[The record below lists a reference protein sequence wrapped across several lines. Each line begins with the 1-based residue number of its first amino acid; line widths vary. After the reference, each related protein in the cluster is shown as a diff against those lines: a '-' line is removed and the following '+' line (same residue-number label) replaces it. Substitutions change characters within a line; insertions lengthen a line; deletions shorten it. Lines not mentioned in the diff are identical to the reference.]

1 MMGNVREWKATASR
15 EAATECSPRRKP
27 WVDCGERMSPSGAED
42 QLRCGLGSLRPS
54 ATKWKF
60 AIALALMALLVASIA
75 QAKDAQPSAADDPVL
90 QAMRTELD
98 RSKSALKLEGMAAPY
113 YIDYRIT
120 DMDAYAT
127 EAAFGALRNEVH
139 ARFRFLRV
147 VVRVGDYKQD
157 SFFGQGQGIMDFMP
171 LDNDVIALRHQI
183 WLATDNA
190 YKAATE
196 ALTAKQAQLK
206 QFTVDQPVD
215 DFARAEPV
223 VSIGPLGRLDF
234 DSRPWNKMLQDAS
247 ALYKTDPE
255 IESFDSGLNFAAVN
269 RYFVNSE
276 GTVVRSG
283 QTIYDLRIA
292 GTTQAA
298 DGMRLDRSHE
308 YSVTTMK
315 ELPSEETLMADTT
328 KLLSTLKQLRDAP
341 IADEEY
347 RGPVLFSADAASTVF
362 SDLVGDNILGL
373 KPDLGQP
380 ARTKGAFASSYK
392 SRVLPDFLSV
402 VDDPTLASTSG
413 HNLMGNYD
421 VDDDGVKAMPVS
433 VIENGK
439 LMNYL
444 IGREPI
450 RDFPTSNGHGRAR
463 VPQNYPGPS
472 LGNMIVRSSESSSPD
487 ELKKKLIEL
496 CQQREL
502 PFGYYVETLGPQR
515 TPRLLYK
522 VWAKDGHE
530 ELVRGATFGD
540 LDTRTLRNDLI
551 AAGNDVNVENH
562 PLNVPHSI
570 VNPSILFDE
579 LEVKRANANKDK
591 LPDYPAPAVASK

>member
-1 MMGNVREWKATASR
+1 MITTQWSDGR
-15 EAATECSPRRKP
+15 P
-27 WVDCGERMSPSGAED
+27 
-42 QLRCGLGSLRPS
+42 RPS
-54 ATKWKF
+54 AMRQKVF
-60 AIALALMALLVASIA
+60 AIALALITLLVPSIA
-75 QAKDAQPSAADDPVL
+75 SAKEAPSSGDQDPVL

-113 YIDYRIT
+113 YIDYRVV
-120 DMDAYAT
+120 DMDAYAA
-127 EAAFGALRNEVH
+127 EAAFGALRTDVH

-157 SFFGQGQGIMDFMP
+157 SFFGQGQGAMDFMP
-171 LDNDVIALRHQI
+171 LDNDVVALRHQI

-206 QFTVDQPVD
+206 QYTVDQPVD

-223 VSIGPLGRLDF
+223 VAIGPLAKLDS
-234 DSRPWNKMLQDAS
+234 DSQPWSKMLQDAS
-247 ALYKTDPE
+247 ALYHTDPQ
-255 IESFDSGLNFAAVN
+255 IESFDSSLNFAAVT
-269 RYFVNSE
+269 RYFVTSE
-276 GTVVRSG
+276 GTLVRSG
-283 QTIYDLRIA
+283 QTVYNLRIA

-308 YSVTTMK
+308 YSVTDAK
-315 ELPSEETLMADTT
+315 ELPSKETLLADTT

-341 IADEEY
+341 IVDEEY
-347 RGPVLFSADAASTVF
+347 RGPVMFSADAAANVF

-373 KPDLGQP
+373 RPDLGQP
-380 ARTKGAFASSYK
+380 ARTKGAFATSYK

-402 VDDPTLASTSG
+402 VDDPTLASINGRT
-413 HNLMGNYD
+413 LMGKYE

-439 LMNYL
+439 LVNYL

-463 VPQNYPGPS
+463 LPQNYPGPS
-472 LGNMIVRSSESSSPD
+472 LGNLIVRASESSSPA

-502 PFGYYVETLGPQR
+502 PYGYYVETLGPQR
-515 TPRLLYK
+515 VPRLLYK

-562 PLNVPHSI
+562 PLSIPHSI

-591 LPDYPAPAVASK
+591 LPEYPAPLTPKLSTSLRTAN

>member
-1 MMGNVREWKATASR
+1 MKVKIKEWNPTPSR
-15 EAATECSPRRKP
+15 EAAAECSPRRKP
-27 WVDCGERMSPSGAED
+27 WVNSGERMSPNGAKD
-42 QLRCGLGSLRPS
+42 RLRYRLGRPRRP
-54 ATKWKF
+54 ATKQRF
-60 AIALALMALLVASIA
+60 AIALALMTLLVVLIVH
-75 QAKDAQPSAADDPVL
+75 AKDATASAADDPVL

-113 YIDYRIT
+113 YIDYRVI
-120 DMDAYAT
+120 DMDAYAA

-157 SFFGQGQGIMDFMP
+157 SFFGQGQGAMDFMP
-171 LDNDVIALRHQI
+171 LDDDVVALRHQI

-196 ALTAKQAQLK
+196 SLTAKQSQLK
-206 QFTVDQPVD
+206 QYTVDQPVD

-223 VSIGPLGRLDF
+223 FEIGPLAKLDF
-234 DSRPWNKMLQDAS
+234 DPQPWNKMLQDAS
-247 ALYKTDPE
+247 AMYKTDPQ
-255 IESFDSGLNFAAVN
+255 IESFDSALNFAAVT
-269 RYFVNSE
+269 RYFVTSE

-283 QTIYDLRIA
+283 QTVYDMRIA

-298 DGMRLDRSHE
+298 DGMRLDRSHQ
-308 YSVTTMK
+308 YSVTDIK
-315 ELPSEETLMADTT
+315 DLPSEATLLTDTT
-328 KLLSTLKQLRDAP
+328 KLLATFKQLRDAP

-380 ARTKGAFASSYK
+380 ARTKGAFATSYK

-402 VDDPTLASTSG
+402 VDDPTLASMNGQS
-413 HNLMGNYD
+413 LMGKYE

-433 VIENGK
+433 VIEHGK
-439 LMNYL
+439 LVNYL
-444 IGREPI
+444 MGREPI
-450 RDFPTSNGHGRAR
+450 RDFPASNGHGRAR
-463 VPQNYPGPS
+463 LPQNSPGPS
-472 LGNMIVRSSESSSPD
+472 LGNMIVRASESSSPA

-502 PFGYYVETLGPQR
+502 PYGYYVETLGPQR

-530 ELVRGATFGD
+530 ELVRGAAFGD

-551 AAGNDVNVENH
+551 AAGNDTKVENH
-562 PLNVPHSI
+562 PLNIPHSV

-591 LPDYPAPAVASK
+591 LPEYPAPAVASK

>member
-1 MMGNVREWKATASR
+1 VI
-15 EAATECSPRRKP
+15 
-27 WVDCGERMSPSGAED
+27 
-42 QLRCGLGSLRPS
+42 LRTIRWSDGRPRPS
-54 ATKWKF
+54 ARKQAF
-60 AIALALMALLVASIA
+60 AIALALIALLVTSIA
-75 QAKDAQPSAADDPVL
+75 QAKDAPTSADQDPIL
-90 QAMRTELD
+90 QAMRTELE
-98 RSKSALKLEGMAAPY
+98 RSKAALKLEGMDAPY
-113 YIDYRIT
+113 YIDYRVI
-120 DMDAYAT
+120 DMDTHAA
-127 EAAFGALRNEVH
+127 EAAFGALRTDVRL
-139 ARFRFLRV
+139 RFRFLRV

-157 SFFGQGQGIMDFMP
+157 SFFGQGQGALDFMP
-171 LDNDVIALRHQI
+171 LDDDIVALRHQI

-196 ALTAKQAQLK
+196 SLTAKQAKLK
-206 QFTVDQPVD
+206 QYTVDQPVD

-223 VSIGPLGRLDF
+223 VAIGPLVKLDF
-234 DSRPWNKMLQDAS
+234 DSQPWLKMLEDAS
-247 ALYKTDPE
+247 AMYKTDSQV
-255 IESFDSGLNFAAVN
+255 ESFESALNFAAVN
-269 RYFVNSE
+269 RYFVSSE

-283 QTIYDLRIA
+283 QTVYDLRIA

-298 DGMRLDRSHE
+298 DGMRLDRSRG
-308 YSVTTMK
+308 YSVADIK
-315 ELPSEETLMADTT
+315 ELPSEEKMLADTS
-328 KLLSTLKQLRDAP
+328 KLLATLKELRDAP

-362 SDLVGDNILGL
+362 SDLVGENILGL
-373 KPDLGQP
+373 RPDLGQP
-380 ARTKGAFASSYK
+380 ARTKGAFAASYK

-402 VDDPTLASTSG
+402 VDDPTLASMNGRS
-413 HNLMGNYD
+413 LMGKYD
-421 VDDDGVKAMPVS
+421 VDDEGVKAMAVA

-439 LMNYL
+439 LVNYL
-444 IGREPI
+444 MGREPI

-463 VPQNYPGPS
+463 LPQNYPGPS
-472 LGNMIVRSSESSSPD
+472 LGNMIVRASESSSPA

-502 PFGYYVETLGPQR
+502 PYGYYVETLGPQR
-515 TPRLLYK
+515 VPRLLYK
-522 VWAKDGHE
+522 VWTKDGHE

-562 PLNVPHSI
+562 PLNIPHSI

-591 LPDYPAPAVASK
+591 LPEYPAPNVAAR

>member
-1 MMGNVREWKATASR
+1 MILSAIRWSR
-15 EAATECSPRRKP
+15 GRP
-27 WVDCGERMSPSGAED
+27 
-42 QLRCGLGSLRPS
+42 RPS
-54 ATKWKF
+54 ARKQAF
-60 AIALALMALLVASIA
+60 AIALVLIALLVPLTYAHPKAAES
-75 QAKDAQPSAADDPVL
+75 SADQDPIL
-90 QAMRTELD
+90 QAMRTELE

-113 YIDYRIT
+113 YIDYRVI
-120 DMDAYAT
+120 DMDTHAAD
-127 EAAFGALRNEVH
+127 AAFGALRTDVRL
-139 ARFRFLRV
+139 RFRFLRV

-157 SFFGQGQGIMDFMP
+157 SFFGQGQGALDFMP
-171 LDNDVIALRHQI
+171 LDDDVVALRHQI

-196 ALTAKQAQLK
+196 SLTAKQAKLK
-206 QFTVDQPVD
+206 QYTVDQPVD

-223 VSIGPLGRLDF
+223 VSISPLVKLDF
-234 DSRPWNKMLQDAS
+234 DSRPWLKMLQAAS
-247 ALYKTDPE
+247 AMYTIDSQL
-255 IESFDSGLNFAAVN
+255 ESFESALNFSAVN
-269 RYFVNSE
+269 RYFVSSE

-283 QTIYDLRIA
+283 QTVYDLRIA
-292 GTTQAA
+292 GTSQAA
-298 DGMRLDRSHE
+298 DGMRLDRSRG
-308 YSVTTMK
+308 YDVTDIK
-315 ELPSEETLMADTT
+315 ELPSEEKLLADTT
-328 KLLSTLKQLRDAP
+328 KLLETLKELRDAP
-341 IADEEY
+341 FADEEY

-362 SDLVGDNILGL
+362 SDLVGENTLGL
-373 KPDLGQP
+373 KPDLGPP

-402 VDDPTLASTSG
+402 VDDPTLASMNGRS
-413 HNLMGNYD
+413 LMGKYD
-421 VDDDGVKAMPVS
+421 VDDEGVQAMPVP

-439 LMNYL
+439 LVNYL
-444 IGREPI
+444 MGREPI
-450 RDFPTSNGHGRAR
+450 RDFPASNGHGRAR
-463 VPQNYPGPS
+463 LPQNYPEPS
-472 LGNMIVRSSESSSPD
+472 LGNMIVRASESSSPE

-502 PFGYYVETLGPQR
+502 PYGYYVETLGPQR
-515 TPRLLYK
+515 VPRLLYK

-562 PLNVPHSI
+562 PLQIPHSI

-591 LPDYPAPAVASK
+591 LPEYPAPTVASR

>member
-1 MMGNVREWKATASR
+1 MIRKASNTNQWR
-15 EAATECSPRRKP
+15 GGRP
-27 WVDCGERMSPSGAED
+27 
-42 QLRCGLGSLRPS
+42 RPS
-54 ATKWKF
+54 AMKQKF
-60 AIALALMALLVASIA
+60 ALLAIILLVASIA
-75 QAKDAQPSAADDPVL
+75 QAKDAPTSADDPVL
-90 QAMRTELD
+90 QAMQTELD

-113 YIDYRIT
+113 YIDYRVI
-120 DMDAYAT
+120 DMDAFAT
-127 EAAFGALRNEVH
+127 EAAFGALRTEVH

-157 SFFGQGQGIMDFMP
+157 SFFGQGQGSMDFMP
-171 LDNDVIALRHQI
+171 LDNDIVALRHQI

-206 QFTVDQPVD
+206 QYTVDQPVD

-223 VSIGPLGRLDF
+223 VSISPPAKLGF
-234 DSRPWNKMLQDAS
+234 DPQPWNKMLQDAS
-247 ALYKTDPE
+247 ALYKADSQ
-255 IESFDSGLNFAAVN
+255 IEAFDSGLNFAAVT
-269 RYFVNSE
+269 RYFVTSE

-283 QTIYDLRIA
+283 QTAYDLRIA

-308 YSVTTMK
+308 YSVTDIK
-315 ELPSEETLMADTT
+315 QLPSEETLLADTT
-328 KLLSTLKQLRDAP
+328 KLLATLKQLRDAP

-362 SDLVGDNILGL
+362 SDLVGENILGV

-380 ARTKGAFASSYK
+380 ARTKGSFATSYK

-402 VDDPTLASTSG
+402 VDDPTLASMNGQS
-413 HNLMGNYD
+413 LMGNYD
-421 VDDDGVKAMPVS
+421 IDDEGVKAMPVS

-444 IGREPI
+444 MGREPI
-450 RDFPTSNGHGRAR
+450 RDFPASNGHGRAR
-463 VPQNYPGPS
+463 LPQNYPAPS
-472 LGNMIVRSSESSSPD
+472 LGNMIVRASESSTPA

-502 PFGYYVETLGPQR
+502 PYGYYVETLGPQR
-515 TPRLLYK
+515 VPRLIYK
-522 VWAKDGHE
+522 VWARDGHE
-530 ELVRGATFGD
+530 ELVRGAMFGD

-562 PLNVPHSI
+562 PLNIPHSI

-591 LPDYPAPAVASK
+591 LPEYPAPTVAAK

>member
-1 MMGNVREWKATASR
+1 MILSTNRWSDGR
-15 EAATECSPRRKP
+15 P
-27 WVDCGERMSPSGAED
+27 
-42 QLRCGLGSLRPS
+42 RPS
-54 ATKWKF
+54 ARKQAF
-60 AIALALMALLVASIA
+60 AIALALIALLVPSIA
-75 QAKDAQPSAADDPVL
+75 QAKDAPTSADQDPIL
-90 QAMRTELD
+90 QAMRAELE

-113 YIDYRIT
+113 YIDYRVT
-120 DMDAYAT
+120 DLDTHAA
-127 EAAFGALRNEVH
+127 EAAFGALRTDVRM
-139 ARFRFLRV
+139 RFRFLRV

-157 SFFGQGQGIMDFMP
+157 SFFGQGQGALDFMP
-171 LDNDVIALRHQI
+171 LDDDVVALRHQI

-196 ALTAKQAQLK
+196 ALTAKQAKLK
-206 QFTVDQPVD
+206 QYTVDQPVD

-223 VSIGPLGRLDF
+223 VSIGSLAKLDF
-234 DSRPWNKMLQDAS
+234 DSQPWLKMLQDAS
-247 ALYKTDPE
+247 AMYKTDSQV
-255 IESFDSGLNFAAVN
+255 ESFESALNFSAVN
-269 RYFVNSE
+269 RYFVSSE

-283 QTIYDLRIA
+283 QTVYDLRIA

-298 DGMRLDRSHE
+298 DGMRLDRSRG
-308 YSVTTMK
+308 YDVTDIK
-315 ELPSEETLMADTT
+315 ELPSEERLLADAT
-328 KLLSTLKQLRDAP
+328 KLLATLKELREAP
-341 IADEEY
+341 IADDEY

-362 SDLVGDNILGL
+362 SDLVGDNTLGL
-373 KPDLGQP
+373 RPDLGQP
-380 ARTKGAFASSYK
+380 ARTKGAFAASYK

-402 VDDPTLASTSG
+402 VDDPTLASMNGRS
-413 HNLMGNYD
+413 LMGKYD
-421 VDDDGVKAMPVS
+421 VDDEGVKAMAVS

-439 LMNYL
+439 LVNYL
-444 IGREPI
+444 MGREPI
-450 RDFPTSNGHGRAR
+450 RDFPASNGHGRAR
-463 VPQNYPGPS
+463 LPQNYPGPS
-472 LGNMIVRSSESSSPD
+472 LGNLIVHSSETSSPQ

-502 PFGYYVETLGPQR
+502 PYGYYVETLGPQR
-515 TPRLLYK
+515 VPRLLYK

-562 PLNVPHSI
+562 PLNIPHSI

-591 LPDYPAPAVASK
+591 LPEYPAPTVASK

>member
-1 MMGNVREWKATASR
+1 MILSAIRWSDGRPRAS
-15 EAATECSPRRKP
+15 AAK
-27 WVDCGERMSPSGAED
+27 
-42 QLRCGLGSLRPS
+42 Q
-54 ATKWKF
+54 KF
-60 AIALALMALLVASIA
+60 AIALALIALLVPSTCA
-75 QAKDAQPSAADDPVL
+75 QAKAAEAPADQDPIL

-98 RSKSALKLEGMAAPY
+98 RSKAALKLEGMAAPY
-113 YIDYRIT
+113 YIDYRVI
-120 DMDAYAT
+120 DMDTHAA
-127 EAAFGALRNEVH
+127 EAAFGALRTDVRL
-139 ARFRFLRV
+139 RFRFLRV

-157 SFFGQGQGIMDFMP
+157 SFFGQGQGALDFMP
-171 LDNDVIALRHQI
+171 LDDDVVALRHQI

-196 ALTAKQAQLK
+196 SLTAKQAKLK
-206 QFTVDQPVD
+206 QYTVDEPVD

-223 VSIGPLGRLDF
+223 VSISPLVKLDF
-234 DSRPWNKMLQDAS
+234 DSQPWLKMLQDAS
-247 ALYKTDPE
+247 AMYKTDSQV
-255 IESFDSGLNFAAVN
+255 ESFESALNFSAVN
-269 RYFVNSE
+269 RYFVSSE

-283 QTIYDLRIA
+283 QTVYDLRIA

-298 DGMRLDRSHE
+298 DGMRLDRSRG
-308 YSVTTMK
+308 YDVTDIK
-315 ELPSEETLMADTT
+315 ELPSEEKLLADTT
-328 KLLSTLKQLRDAP
+328 KLLATLKQLRDAP

-362 SDLVGDNILGL
+362 SDLVGENTLGL

-380 ARTKGAFASSYK
+380 ARTKGAFATSYK
-392 SRVLPDFLSV
+392 SRVLPDFLSI
-402 VDDPTLASTSG
+402 VDDPTLASMNGRS
-413 HNLMGNYD
+413 LMGKYD
-421 VDDDGVKAMPVS
+421 VDDEGVKAMSVS

-439 LMNYL
+439 LVNYL

-450 RDFPTSNGHGRAR
+450 RDFPASNGHGRAR
-463 VPQNYPGPS
+463 LPQNYPGPTI
-472 LGNMIVRSSESSSPD
+472 GNMIVRSSEVSSPE

-502 PFGYYVETLGPQR
+502 PYGYYVETLGPQR
-515 TPRLLYK
+515 VPRLLYK

-562 PLNVPHSI
+562 PLQIPHSI

-591 LPDYPAPAVASK
+591 LPEYPAPAVASK

>member
-1 MMGNVREWKATASR
+1 LKQRLAI
-15 EAATECSPRRKP
+15 
-27 WVDCGERMSPSGAED
+27 
-42 QLRCGLGSLRPS
+42 
-54 ATKWKF
+54 
-60 AIALALMALLVASIA
+60 AIALITLLASA
-75 QAKDAQPSAADDPVL
+75 QAKDRVPTAADDPVL

-113 YIDYRIT
+113 YIDYRVI
-120 DMDAYAT
+120 DMDAYAA

-157 SFFGQGQGIMDFMP
+157 SFFGQGQGAMDFMP
-171 LDNDVIALRHQI
+171 LDDDVVALRHQI

-196 ALTAKQAQLK
+196 SLTAKQSQLK
-206 QFTVDQPVD
+206 QYTVDQPVD

-223 VSIGPLGRLDF
+223 FEIGPLAKLDF
-234 DSRPWNKMLQDAS
+234 DPQPWNKMLQDAS
-247 ALYKTDPE
+247 AMYKTDPQ
-255 IESFDSGLNFAAVN
+255 IGSFDSALNFAAVT
-269 RYFVNSE
+269 RYFVTSE

-283 QTIYDLRIA
+283 QTVYDMRIA

-298 DGMRLDRSHE
+298 DGMRLDRSHQ
-308 YSVTTMK
+308 YSVTDIK
-315 ELPSEETLMADTT
+315 DLPSEATLLTDTT
-328 KLLSTLKQLRDAP
+328 KLLATFKQLRDAP

-380 ARTKGAFASSYK
+380 ARTKGAFATSYK

-402 VDDPTLASTSG
+402 VDDPTLASMNGQS
-413 HNLMGNYD
+413 LMGKYE

-433 VIENGK
+433 VIEHGK
-439 LMNYL
+439 LVNYL
-444 IGREPI
+444 MGREPI
-450 RDFPTSNGHGRAR
+450 RDFPASNGHGRAR
-463 VPQNYPGPS
+463 LPQNSPGPS
-472 LGNMIVRSSESSSPD
+472 LGNMIVRASESSSPT

-502 PFGYYVETLGPQR
+502 PYGYYVETLGPQR

-530 ELVRGATFGD
+530 ELVRGAAFGD

-551 AAGNDVNVENH
+551 AAGNDTNVENH
-562 PLNVPHSI
+562 PLNIPHSV

-591 LPDYPAPAVASK
+591 LPEYPAPAVASK

>member
-1 MMGNVREWKATASR
+1 MIT
-15 EAATECSPRRKP
+15 T
-27 WVDCGERMSPSGAED
+27 
-42 QLRCGLGSLRPS
+42 LRSTIRWSDGRSRPS
-54 ATKWKF
+54 AMRQKVF
-60 AIALALMALLVASIA
+60 AIALALTTLLVPSIA
-75 QAKDAQPSAADDPVL
+75 SAKEAPSSGDQDPVL
-90 QAMRTELD
+90 QAMRTELE

-113 YIDYRIT
+113 YIDYRVV
-120 DMDAYAT
+120 DMDAYAA
-127 EAAFGALRNEVH
+127 EAAFGALRTDVH

-157 SFFGQGQGIMDFMP
+157 SFFGQGQGAMDFMP
-171 LDNDVIALRHQI
+171 LDNDVVALRHQI

-206 QFTVDQPVD
+206 QYTVDQPVD

-223 VSIGPLGRLDF
+223 VAIGPLAQLDS
-234 DSRPWNKMLQDAS
+234 DSQPWGKMLQDAS
-247 ALYKTDPE
+247 ALYHTDPQ
-255 IESFDSGLNFAAVN
+255 IESFDSSLNFAAVT
-269 RYFVNSE
+269 RYFVTSE
-276 GTVVRSG
+276 GTLVRSG
-283 QTIYDLRIA
+283 QTVYNLRIA

-308 YSVTTMK
+308 YSVTDAK
-315 ELPSEETLMADTT
+315 ELPSKETLLADTT

-341 IADEEY
+341 IVDEEY
-347 RGPVLFSADAASTVF
+347 RGPVMFSADAAANVF

-380 ARTKGAFASSYK
+380 ARTKGAFATSYK

-402 VDDPTLASTSG
+402 VDDPTLASINGRT
-413 HNLMGNYD
+413 LMGKYE

-439 LMNYL
+439 LVNYL

-463 VPQNYPGPS
+463 LPQNYPGPS
-472 LGNMIVRSSESSSPD
+472 LGNLIVRASESSSPA

-502 PFGYYVETLGPQR
+502 PYGYYVETLGPQR
-515 TPRLLYK
+515 VPRLLYK

-562 PLNVPHSI
+562 PLSIPHSI

-591 LPDYPAPAVASK
+591 LPEYPAPLTPKLSTSLRTAN